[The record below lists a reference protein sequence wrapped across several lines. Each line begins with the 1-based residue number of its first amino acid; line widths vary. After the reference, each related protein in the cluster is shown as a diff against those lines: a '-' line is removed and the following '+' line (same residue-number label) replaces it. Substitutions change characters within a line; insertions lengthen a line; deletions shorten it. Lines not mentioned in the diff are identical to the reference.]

1 MTALSPQINNE
12 IPMKTTRRLSYVF
25 LCIVP
30 FLCFVVVGVRPL
42 RIPIVYQVVGVVYF
56 AAIVI
61 AAWTLGAR
69 AIRADAQDRRLL
81 GVAGALL
88 VTPFALVALLWVG
101 LGGPWQ
107 ATPAENEMRYLIL
120 IVMATAIAGG
130 FVVVREALNGAGERF
145 YATLGFAAIMLSGP
159 LYLFWNIFAFAAYF
173 GKEHAGEMP
182 AVIVSLRDMG
192 DLLLFVAGFLTYLAT
207 TAFAASL
214 GRVKWLGRGAT
225 RAFMIVSFVALL
237 FLVIRGVQYPDGT
250 KTPWYTNPGFIV
262 GIPAVPFIMPFLFGV
277 VLLRRAGDEQSQ
289 EGPNQ
294 AMQPTAGRADA

>member
-1 MTALSPQINNE
+1 MTALSPQINKE

-30 FLCFVVVGVRPL
+30 FLCFVVVGVRPF

-69 AIRADAQDRRLL
+69 AIRADVQDRRLL

-107 ATPAENEMRYLIL
+107 ATPAENQMRYLIL

-130 FVVVREALNGAGERF
+130 FVVVREALSGAGERF

-159 LYLFWNIFAFAAYF
+159 LYLIWNIFAFAAYF

-182 AVIVSLRDMG
+182 AAIVSLRDMM

-207 TAFAASL
+207 AAFAASL
-214 GRVKWLGRGAT
+214 GKA
-225 RAFMIVSFVALL
+225 
-237 FLVIRGVQYPDGT
+237 
-250 KTPWYTNPGFIV
+250 
-262 GIPAVPFIMPFLFGV
+262 
-277 VLLRRAGDEQSQ
+277 
-289 EGPNQ
+289 EG
-294 AMQPTAGRADA
+294 